1 MQQLSALGG
10 SRELGSQEDLLYV
23 NMFVDPGPVAE
34 PGGQESLA
42 GQTDKEREMP
52 PEPGGAGTELALSSG
67 GRP

>member
-1 MQQLSALGG
+1 
-10 SRELGSQEDLLYV
+10 
-23 NMFVDPGPVAE
+23 MFVDPGPVAE